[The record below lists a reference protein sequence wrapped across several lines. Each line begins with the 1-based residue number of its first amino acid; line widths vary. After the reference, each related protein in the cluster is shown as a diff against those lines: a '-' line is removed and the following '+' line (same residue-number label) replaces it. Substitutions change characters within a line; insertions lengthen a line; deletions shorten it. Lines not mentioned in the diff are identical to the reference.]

1 MWMTLKKQKNNY
13 HKKTYK
19 LSIKLKNQCFPF
31 QTSPSICFYVF
42 SKTPTVS
49 WLLHNSFTLLWII
62 SFVLIS
68 FEKCH
73 WSILELLLKVFVYFM
88 YTLVLLNNPS
98 NVRWQQVNSNGSV
111 LLSCIQSFHI
121 QRVFKNLTLL
131 ILFHK
136 SL

>member
-19 LSIKLKNQCFPF
+19 PSIKLKNQCFPF
-31 QTSPSICFYVF
+31 QTSPSICFTF
-42 SKTPTVS
+42 FQKLPVS
-49 WLLHNSFTLLWII
+49 WLLHNSFTLLRII

-88 YTLVLLNNPS
+88 YTLVLLNNSS

>member
-1 MWMTLKKQKNNY
+1 MEKKSVGNVDDIKKTKKQLPQKNLETL
-13 HKKTYK
+13 HQTEKSMLP
-19 LSIKLKNQCFPF
+19 LSNKSLYM
-31 QTSPSICFYVF
+31 FYVF

-98 NVRWQQVNSNGSV
+98 NVRWQ
-111 LLSCIQSFHI
+111 
-121 QRVFKNLTLL
+121 
-131 ILFHK
+131 
-136 SL
+136 